1 MQRLQ
6 RRRNTIRLWLKRERE
21 TGDFQALPN
30 QPPGNGHKITDWE
43 KFTKFV
49 EVNGDKTQ
57 VEMAQLW
64 TEKISERTISRGL
77 KKIGF
82 TRKKKLMVTA
92 LCVTKRYSN
101 SSEQNNFRF
110 AYLNIISH
118 PIPIVFPQSVHFE
131 VQIS

>member
-1 MQRLQ
+1 MEYEQLIELIQSAELLEQEKQQERDKIKMRIIKLGRG
-6 RRRNTIRLWLKRERE
+6 RRSFIINKRAEL
-21 TGDFQALPN
+21 GD
-30 QPPGNGHKITDWE
+30 T
-43 KFTKFV
+43 
-49 EVNGDKTQ
+49 
-57 VEMAQLW
+57 
-64 TEKISERTISRGL
+64 
-77 KKIGF
+77 
-82 TRKKKLMVTA
+82 TA

>member
-1 MQRLQ
+1 MCDASGCPMAIEIFGG
-6 RRRNTIRLWLKRERE
+6 NTADPTTLTNQITKLKERFGIAKIIWVGARGIISS
-21 TGDFQALPN
+21 TTIQKHFQS
-30 QPPGNGHKITDWE
+30 
-43 KFTKFV
+43 
-49 EVNGDKTQ
+49 
-57 VEMAQLW
+57 
-64 TEKISERTISRGL
+64 SEH
-77 KKIGF
+77 
-82 TRKKKLMVTA
+82 TA